1 MSILPKCMHVYITCM
16 PGVLRSQKRV
26 SGPLELK
33 LQVIVSHL
41 ICVLG
46 TKRSAVV
53 KDQQELLTAKPPLQ
67 LLNVIF
73 KCMTKIMQKI
83 AGNRNVIKCSVF
95 PHYYVRGI
103 RMYIRW

>member
-1 MSILPKCMHVYITCM
+1 MSILPKCMHVYNLYAWC
-16 PGVLRSQKRV
+16 PQKPEKGVRSPRIGV
-26 SGPLELK
+26 TSE
-33 LQVIVSHL
+33 QVIVSHL

-83 AGNRNVIKCSVF
+83 AGNRNVIKCSMFHITTLEV
-95 PHYYVRGI
+95 
-103 RMYIRW
+103 